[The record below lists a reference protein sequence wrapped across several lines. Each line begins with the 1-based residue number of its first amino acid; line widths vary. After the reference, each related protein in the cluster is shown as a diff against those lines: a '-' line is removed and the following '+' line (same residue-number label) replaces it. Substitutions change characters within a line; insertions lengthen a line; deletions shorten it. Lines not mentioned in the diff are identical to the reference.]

1 MKERGQ
7 TDRPC
12 KMSWKFLSDLL
23 SKSTPISATHLH
35 RTTTLQWRLCIRY
48 HVFFFRSPPSPPSL
62 PFHPFTSPTTLPH
75 CKVRVA
81 KFKSQNECRL
91 GASRVY
97 IGHPFV
103 CIFAYSSTP
112 RVNLYVCICVFLCV
126 YVLLLRLRLLT
137 SYPSDLRE
145 CVLSRQR
152 DYSCEYAILRD
163 LGVVK

>member
-62 PFHPFTSPTTLPH
+62 PFHPFTSPITLPH

-126 YVLLLRLRLLT
+126 
-137 SYPSDLRE
+137 SA
-145 CVLSRQR
+145 CCCA
-152 DYSCEYAILRD
+152 CEYLQAILAICENPSYHD
-163 LGVVK
+163 SEIIVVSM